1 LPITQGA
8 AMSNLLF
15 DVIDLAGHTMA
26 KVVPVTI
33 MLAITFTVL
42 THFCSCNPGKP
53 WWLKRE
59 LVTEICYWFFVPVFA
74 RVVRIGLLVL
84 GAAVLFN
91 IHEADDLIAFYDNG
105 HGPLSQLPL
114 WLQALLFLIASD
126 FVLLWVGPFT
136 TFHSAFVHANLNWC
150 RPRSAGNWPIPFAIN
165 ASVREEP

>member
-1 LPITQGA
+1 
-8 AMSNLLF
+8 MSNLLF

-59 LVTEICYWFFVPVFA
+59 LVTEICYSFFVPVFA

-84 GAAVLFN
+84 GAAV
-91 IHEADDLIAFYDNG
+91 
-105 HGPLSQLPL
+105 P
-114 WLQALLFLIASD
+114 LQASSFLAGADRSCSPLYRSPQLSHSSLSLSAAAS
-126 FVLLWVGPFT
+126 PPP
-136 TFHSAFVHANLNWC
+136 S
-150 RPRSAGNWPIPFAIN
+150 RS
-165 ASVREEP
+165 